1 MKKPPTLDATTA
13 RTGNGAELPYDGKIF
28 GQAIGVADGA
38 TFTLLRDNRSQVRI
52 RLAEIDAPESGH
64 PWVNES
70 RVALHSLVHGKDVH
84 VEVQNV
90 DRSGSVTGRAFTA
103 EADISAEM
111 VWLGHAWVDRRR
123 VRDRSFFAL
132 EEDARRYRRGL
143 WSLGYNDGH

>member
-1 MKKPPTLDATTA
+1 MKKRTTQGVPTA
-13 RTGNGAELPYDGKIF
+13 RTGSQAESQHDGRIF
-28 GQAIGVADGA
+28 GQAIGVSDGG
-38 TFTLLRDNRSQVRI
+38 TFTLLRDSRSQVRI

-84 VEVQNV
+84 VEVQSV
-90 DRSGSVTGRAFTA
+90 ARSGSVTGRAFT
-103 EADISAEM
+103 EDADVSAEM

-132 EEDARRYRRGL
+132 EEDARRHRRGL
-143 WSLGYNDGH
+143 WAIEE

>member
-1 MKKPPTLDATTA
+1 MKKHPMLDANSV
-13 RTGNGAELPYDGKIF
+13 RTGSRAELPHDGRIF
-28 GQAIGVADGA
+28 GQAIGVSDGG
-38 TFTLLRDNRSQVRI
+38 TFTLLRDNRSQIRI

-90 DRSGSVTGRAFTA
+90 DGSGNVTGRAFT
-103 EADISAEM
+103 EDADVSAEM

-132 EEDARRYRRGL
+132 EEDARRHRRGL
-143 WSLGYNDGH
+143 WSIGE